1 MQKVQFLILAQLIN
15 LLSYAA
21 IGQDVSFDKLVL
33 TNGEEKIGQVTEIG
47 DTYVKFVHK
56 GETLIYTLKKEKIS
70 KIQFASGRIE
80 FFEEAEL
87 SASQRS
93 DSTSALQSHH
103 NIVAVLP
110 FTYIGQGGSRD
121 QKLGIK
127 IQSDCYNVL
136 KKYADQFI
144 LQDPI
149 TTNALLI
156 KHNINE
162 ENIMGFTP
170 SELTNILNAEYIIY
184 GNVTV
189 NDKGSKSG
197 NANYATGKNKGNKYT
212 GILLGTS
219 STTRLFTTT
228 VDMKI
233 YTDLGQNIFGQSH
246 ESFWQTEN
254 AYEVTLQYLIK
265 RTPLYRK

>member
-1 MQKVQFLILAQLIN
+1 MTQYEIFRIMKKVQFLILAQLIN
-15 LLSYAA
+15 LLSYTA

-33 TNGEEKIGQVTEIG
+33 TSGEEKI
-47 DTYVKFVHK
+47 K
-56 GETLIYTLKKEKIS
+56 
-70 KIQFASGRIE
+70 
-80 FFEEAEL
+80 
-87 SASQRS
+87 
-93 DSTSALQSHH
+93 
-103 NIVAVLP
+103 
-110 FTYIGQGGSRD
+110 QGGSRD

-136 KKYADQFI
+136 KKYADQFL

-156 KHNINE
+156 KHNISE
-162 ENIMGFTP
+162 ESIMGFTP
-170 SELTNILNAEYIIY
+170 SELTNILDAEYIIY

-189 NDKGSKSG
+189 NDKGSTSG
-197 NANYATGKNKGNKYT
+197 NANYATGKSKGNKYT
-212 GILLGTS
+212 GILFGSS